1 MFFFGVF
8 YCQSHIA
15 VVCTSGLSREGGED
29 MPLIPQEEIVYFE
42 NMIYLPMV
50 LVVLE
55 RDRVLFEN
63 GSFKLKRP
71 YLELVEGAISQ
82 VQKELEET
90 KIHMRRRQMKVMRGA
105 GDDTFTEYVFYHGGY
120 EDHRR
125 YLNLR
130 LRNRVEELIR
140 IYLSMTK
147 MKV

>member
-1 MFFFGVF
+1 M
-8 YCQSHIA
+8 A
-15 VVCTSGLSREGGED
+15 GLSRLIREGGED
-29 MPLIPQEEIVYFE
+29 MPLIPQEEITHFE

-50 LVVLE
+50 LIVME
-55 RDRVLFEN
+55 RDRSLFLN

-82 VQKELEET
+82 VQKELKET
-90 KIHMRRRQMKVMRGA
+90 KLHMQRQQMKVIRGA
-105 GDDTFTEYVFYHGGY
+105 KDDTFTEYVFYHGGY

-140 IYLSMTK
+140 LYLSMAE

>member
-1 MFFFGVF
+1 
-8 YCQSHIA
+8 
-15 VVCTSGLSREGGED
+15 
-29 MPLIPQEEIVYFE
+29 MPLIPQEEIVHFE

-50 LVVLE
+50 LIVLE
-55 RDRVLFEN
+55 RDRILFEN

-82 VQKELEET
+82 VQKELKES
-90 KIHMRRRQMKVMRGA
+90 KIHMRKRQMKVVRGA

-140 IYLSMTK
+140 IYLSMAE

>member
-1 MFFFGVF
+1 M
-8 YCQSHIA
+8 S
-15 VVCTSGLSREGGED
+15 
-29 MPLIPQEEIVYFE
+29 LIPQDEIVHFE

-50 LVVLE
+50 LIVLE
-55 RDRVLFEN
+55 RDRMLFEN

-82 VQKELEET
+82 VKKDLKET
-90 KIHMRRRQMKVMRGA
+90 KIHMRKRQMKVLRGA
-105 GDDTFTEYVFYHGGY
+105 ADDTFTEYVFYHGGY

-140 IYLSMTK
+140 IYLSMAEIK
-147 MKV
+147 A

>member
-1 MFFFGVF
+1 
-8 YCQSHIA
+8 
-15 VVCTSGLSREGGED
+15 
-29 MPLIPQEEIVYFE
+29 MPLIPQEEIIHFE
-42 NMIYLPMV
+42 SMIYLPMV
-50 LVVLE
+50 LTVLE
-55 RDRVLFEN
+55 RDRSIFEN

-82 VQKELEET
+82 VQKELKET
-90 KIHMRRRQMKVMRGA
+90 KIHMRERQMKVMRGT

-140 IYLSMTK
+140 IYLSTAE

>member
-1 MFFFGVF
+1 MFIVKATW
-8 YCQSHIA
+8 Q
-15 VVCTSGLSREGGED
+15 VVCTSRLIRKGGED
-29 MPLIPQEEIVYFE
+29 MPLIPQEEIIHFE

-50 LVVLE
+50 LSVLE
-55 RDRVLFEN
+55 RDRSIFEN

-82 VQKELEET
+82 VQKELKET
-90 KIHMRRRQMKVMRGA
+90 KIHMRERQMKVMRGT

-140 IYLSMTK
+140 IYLSMAE

>member
-1 MFFFGVF
+1 MAG
-8 YCQSHIA
+8 A
-15 VVCTSGLSREGGED
+15 PGLFHEGGEE
-29 MPLIPQEEIVYFE
+29 MPLIPQEDIMHFE

-50 LVVLE
+50 LIVLE
-55 RDRVLFEN
+55 RDRALFEN

-71 YLELVEGAISQ
+71 YLDLVEGAIQQ
-82 VQKELEET
+82 VQKELKET
-90 KIHMRRRQMKVMRGA
+90 KIHMRKRQMKVMRGA

-140 IYLSMTK
+140 LYFSMAE

>member
-1 MFFFGVF
+1 
-8 YCQSHIA
+8 
-15 VVCTSGLSREGGED
+15 
-29 MPLIPQEEIVYFE
+29 MPLIPQEEIIHFE
-42 NMIYLPMV
+42 NLIYLPMV
-50 LVVLE
+50 LSVLE
-55 RDRVLFEN
+55 RDRSIFEN

-82 VQKELEET
+82 VQKELKET
-90 KIHMRRRQMKVMRGA
+90 KIHMRERQMKVMRGT

-140 IYLSMTK
+140 IYLSMAE

>member
-1 MFFFGVF
+1 
-8 YCQSHIA
+8 
-15 VVCTSGLSREGGED
+15 
-29 MPLIPQEEIVYFE
+29 MPLISQEEIIHFE

-50 LVVLE
+50 LIVLE
-55 RDRVLFEN
+55 RDRALFEN

-71 YLELVEGAISQ
+71 YMELVDGAVKH
-82 VQKELEET
+82 VQKELKET
-90 KIHMRRRQMKVMRGA
+90 KIHMRRHQMKVLRGK

-140 IYLSMTK
+140 MYLAMSE
-147 MKV
+147 MKI

>member
-1 MFFFGVF
+1 M
-8 YCQSHIA
+8 
-15 VVCTSGLSREGGED
+15 VCTLRLIREGGED
-29 MPLIPQEEIVYFE
+29 MPLIPQEEIIHFE

-50 LVVLE
+50 LIVLE
-55 RDRVLFEN
+55 RDRTLFEN

-82 VQKELEET
+82 VQKELKET
-90 KIHMRRRQMKVMRGA
+90 KIHMRKRQMKVMRGA

-140 IYLSMTK
+140 IYLSMAE